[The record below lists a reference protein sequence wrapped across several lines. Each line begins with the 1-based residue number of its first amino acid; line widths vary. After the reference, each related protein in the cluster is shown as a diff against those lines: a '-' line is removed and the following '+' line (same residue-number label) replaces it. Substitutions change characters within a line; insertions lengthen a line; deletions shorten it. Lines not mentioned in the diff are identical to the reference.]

1 MTLTKKLLVL
11 TLTLVMVVG
20 LMSPGMAGAD
30 EVADLQAQITA
41 LLAQLG
47 TLQAQLTAMQGGA
60 AGAPAACAGI
70 TFSRNLSLGSTGND
84 VKCLQALLNADS
96 TTKVAASGV
105 GSSGS
110 ETLYFGNLTK
120 AAVVVFQN
128 KYASVVLTPLGL
140 TAGTGYVGA
149 KTREK
154 LNAILTGSV
163 VPPVTYTTQAD
174 CEAALYFWYGSAC
187 HTTAQPAPTADLTV
201 ELASDTPAAGLIYVN
216 PGVAGSANN
225 VATRIKL
232 TAGPN
237 PVTVTS
243 LKVTKYGTVA
253 NGVAEIARVKVYE
266 GANQLSSRALVTNSA
281 TFTFAPALSIAAG
294 SFKTLDLMVDL
305 TAGAIPTANVALG
318 VEAAT
323 DVTASVTA
331 SGTFPIRGSTMSIAS
346 AAFGGLTVTAG
357 VNPPITI
364 PRVGE
369 NDRVL
374 ANYVISSGA
383 VEDLVVQSITIT
395 EQGTAADGDV
405 TDIKLKSGT
414 ELIGAVTSF
423 GNRRAVVVVNKA
435 LARGA
440 SLQLQLTGD
449 ITSGATRTIWPAL
462 VGPDAVVAKGTV
474 SGVLFIAPVAG
485 LNVRPA
491 AATAPIQGGGLTVT
505 PNVYSPTDNL
515 VNSVVPQTIGIF
527 DVRGT
532 GENVV
537 VQNVALNF
545 AHAPALTIGYL
556 AALYDEAGGLQS
568 NVVAI
573 PAGGG
578 VGIFNLGWTI
588 PANTVKKLYV
598 KAFTTPLVVANAA
611 RIITVG
617 VGPLGFA
624 FIGELSGAAGAAPA
638 AGFALPG
645 ITYRFSGQ
653 IQFALNT
660 VVAPINQTALFS
672 TAENFWTAIAVIA
685 TREDI
690 SITSLQFDN
699 IDATVGAEATQPFV
713 TCSLY
718 DMAADGSLTSLDTQP
733 WNFLAGALGNVLFNN
748 INSGGGIT
756 VPLGAANAKTFAV
769 KCSVAGAPTAGELPE
784 LDIVLVANVTAVGA
798 VSGTNII
805 APNVVLPGLAPGV
818 AGRGAHILATTATGG
833 VLYVKPN
840 ASSPSGNVSR
850 SGTMIAGIW
859 DLTAKG
865 VPGLVFDNIAAPADH
880 NAFIFTSF
888 TGGLS
893 NNALA
898 GNTRLVDAT
907 TGVVYATGAATVT
920 VAAGTTLTFTDVE
933 LAAGAAPLAILQD
946 QIVSV
951 RVELNTTSTVAYPQ
965 YSSIRLGFLNALGL
979 DTGAN
984 AGPALNNGGGLPE
997 YPAGGIQARCPEIR
1011 IQ

>member
-357 VNPPITI
+357 V
-364 PRVGE
+364 
-369 NDRVL
+369 
-374 ANYVISSGA
+374 
-383 VEDLVVQSITIT
+383 
-395 EQGTAADGDV
+395 
-405 TDIKLKSGT
+405 KS
-414 ELIGAVTSF
+414 L
-423 GNRRAVVVVNKA
+423 
-435 LARGA
+435 
-440 SLQLQLTGD
+440 
-449 ITSGATRTIWPAL
+449 
-462 VGPDAVVAKGTV
+462 
-474 SGVLFIAPVAG
+474 
-485 LNVRPA
+485 
-491 AATAPIQGGGLTVT
+491 
-505 PNVYSPTDNL
+505 SP
-515 VNSVVPQTIGIF
+515 
-527 DVRGT
+527 
-532 GENVV
+532 
-537 VQNVALNF
+537 
-545 AHAPALTIGYL
+545 
-556 AALYDEAGGLQS
+556 
-568 NVVAI
+568 
-573 PAGGG
+573 
-578 VGIFNLGWTI
+578 
-588 PANTVKKLYV
+588 
-598 KAFTTPLVVANAA
+598 
-611 RIITVG
+611 
-617 VGPLGFA
+617 
-624 FIGELSGAAGAAPA
+624 
-638 AGFALPG
+638 
-645 ITYRFSGQ
+645 
-653 IQFALNT
+653 
-660 VVAPINQTALFS
+660 
-672 TAENFWTAIAVIA
+672 
-685 TREDI
+685 
-690 SITSLQFDN
+690 
-699 IDATVGAEATQPFV
+699 
-713 TCSLY
+713 
-718 DMAADGSLTSLDTQP
+718 
-733 WNFLAGALGNVLFNN
+733 
-748 INSGGGIT
+748 
-756 VPLGAANAKTFAV
+756 
-769 KCSVAGAPTAGELPE
+769 
-784 LDIVLVANVTAVGA
+784 
-798 VSGTNII
+798 
-805 APNVVLPGLAPGV
+805 
-818 AGRGAHILATTATGG
+818 
-833 VLYVKPN
+833 
-840 ASSPSGNVSR
+840 
-850 SGTMIAGIW
+850 
-859 DLTAKG
+859 
-865 VPGLVFDNIAAPADH
+865 
-880 NAFIFTSF
+880 
-888 TGGLS
+888 
-893 NNALA
+893 
-898 GNTRLVDAT
+898 
-907 TGVVYATGAATVT
+907 
-920 VAAGTTLTFTDVE
+920 
-933 LAAGAAPLAILQD
+933 
-946 QIVSV
+946 
-951 RVELNTTSTVAYPQ
+951 
-965 YSSIRLGFLNALGL
+965 
-979 DTGAN
+979 
-984 AGPALNNGGGLPE
+984 
-997 YPAGGIQARCPEIR
+997 
-1011 IQ
+1011 